1 MGSELR
7 PPGQNDSIPS
17 PQVNGCTPSA
27 ENVVKLLESW
37 RDYLRK
43 QGLGEHPH
51 VVRDFVWNI
60 ERELRLR
67 YPTIR
72 LNHTHNAPRF
82 DASTSTLLYIE
93 WFKRN
98 VIEV

>member
-43 QGLGEHPH
+43 QGRGERPH

-67 YPTIR
+67 NPTLR
-72 LNHTHNAPRF
+72 LSHTHNAASF
-82 DASTSTLLYIE
+82 DGSPSTLLYIG
-93 WFKRN
+93 WVKRA
-98 VIEV
+98 V